1 MCRGSCRE
9 QASPRCAGEICA
21 DRRQRDNARRAEQQV
36 DAQKLF
42 ERLDAARDPGLGEL
56 LVVGG
61 AAEMAVTRDGN
72 EVSKLLDFHGTKP
85 ISRAENLIL
94 I

>member
-1 MCRGSCRE
+1 MT
-9 QASPRCAGEICA
+9 QQFLA
-21 DRRQRDNARRAEQQV
+21 DRRQRDTARRAAQQV